1 MNLNNVDGQAN
12 HKAVVNGFS
21 TLSDPMVLT
30 SLDDILIRVKFE
42 DTNKNLKENQ
52 TSSIGIGKLKGN
64 TTRQFKK
71 TGSSD
76 KNPKGICHKCGSISS
91 FNIMI

>member
-1 MNLNNVDGQAN
+1 MNLNKVDGQAN
-12 HKAVVNGFS
+12 QKAVVNGLS
-21 TLSDPMVLT
+21 TLSDPMVIW

-52 TSSIGIGKLKGN
+52 TSSIGTCTLKGS

-76 KNPKGICHKCGSISS
+76 KNPKVICHKCGKH
-91 FNIMI
+91 F